1 MISAVDNNNVQQWT
15 TIRDASCI
23 SDAVFACY
31 MLCPMCFAHPVF
43 SLYDGPLANDHVF
56 SSPGATLYI
65 ANGSLIPMHPILSP
79 LFPSSSLPGGAYYN
93 CRNVMMKVWTG
104 PRSRC
109 WGECSWRESRA
120 RLRDLPSP
128 LPPSCSC
135 CIPTS
140 TRGSNKLLIQ
150 LIFYR
155 KLFFG
160 MTI

>member
-1 MISAVDNNNVQQWT
+1 
-15 TIRDASCI
+15 
-23 SDAVFACY
+23 
-31 MLCPMCFAHPVF
+31 MCFAHPVF

-65 ANGSLIPMHPILSP
+65 ANGSLIPAHPILSP

-120 RLRDLPSP
+120 RLRDLPT
-128 LPPSCSC
+128 PSSYCC
-135 CIPTS
+135 CIPTP
-140 TRGSNKLLIQ
+140 TTGSNKLLIRLLFHRRQ
-150 LIFYR
+150 DMFQVNWLKCSENTSIFIWS
-155 KLFFG
+155 LPLHCTG
-160 MTI
+160 VA